1 MILSKQDLLD
11 ALGHEIHIILHLAAK
26 ASAEQLSYRP
36 SPRQKSTLDL
46 LHYFSMVGPIHLR
59 GALSN
64 HFDMADWG
72 RQWQEHE
79 AAATVL
85 GAEQTIAAIAG
96 LPALFAEILAPFTDE
111 FLREETQLFGTTYPR
126 AVWIL
131 NLVLSH
137 YTAYRM
143 QLFLYLKAAGHEELN
158 TMNLWLGIDAPMGPP
173 PS

>member
-26 ASAEQLSYRP
+26 AGPDQFHYRP

-46 LHYFSMVGPIHLR
+46 LHYFTMVGPIHLR
-59 GALSN
+59 GALANS
-64 HFDMADWG
+64 FDMADWG
-72 RQWQEHE
+72 RQWQQQE
-79 AAATVL
+79 AAAEL
-85 GAEQTIAAIAG
+85 LSPEQTITAIAG
-96 LPALFAEILAPFTDE
+96 LPALFDELLAPCTDE
-111 FLREETQLFGTTYPR
+111 FLREPTQLFGTTYPR

-143 QLFLYLKAAGHEELN
+143 QLFLYLKAAGREELN